1 MGGKETSGSNQ
12 KIISK
17 EKIMEALKSVY
28 DPEIGIDIV
37 NLGLIYDLSVDDS
50 GNVSIK
56 MTLTT
61 PACPLAGT
69 VEEAVRAVV
78 SAIDGVENV
87 DVEIVWDPPW
97 NPSMMSEEAKE
108 MLGISD

>member
-1 MGGKETSGSNQ
+1 MGEKETNGGNQ
-12 KIISK
+12 KISK
-17 EKIMEALKSVY
+17 DKIMEALKSVY

-37 NLGLIYDLSVDDS
+37 NLGLIYDLSVDDG

-78 SAIDGVENV
+78 SAIDGVESVN
-87 DVEIVWDPPW
+87 VEIVWDPPW

>member
-1 MGGKETSGSNQ
+1 MGEAKVKKED
-12 KIISK
+12 
-17 EKIMEALKSVY
+17 IMEALKNVY

-37 NLGLIYDLSVDDS
+37 NLGLIYDLSVSDD
-50 GNVSIK
+50 GNVFIK

-78 SAIDGVENV
+78 SAIDGVQNV
-87 DVEIVWDPPW
+87 DVQVVWEPPW
-97 NPSMMSEEAKE
+97 NPSMMSDEAKQL
-108 MLGISD
+108 LGISE

>member
-1 MGGKETSGSNQ
+1 MGDKETNEGNQ
-12 KIISK
+12 KISK

-78 SAIDGVENV
+78 SAIDGVESVN
-87 DVEIVWDPPW
+87 VEIVWDPPW

>member
-1 MGGKETSGSNQ
+1 MGEKETNEGNQ
-12 KIISK
+12 KISK

-37 NLGLIYDLSVDDS
+37 NLGLIYDLSIDDS

-69 VEEAVRAVV
+69 VEESVKAVV

-87 DVEIVWDPPW
+87 NVEIVWDPPW
-97 NPSMMSEEAKE
+97 NPSMMSDEAKE